1 MKKLLIIVSIAIIV
15 ILCIILIKGR
25 IAHEKFDSR
34 VWETANLNKE
44 ENWSLRW
51 DMINDLRNRYKLVG
65 MTKME
70 IIDLL
75 GNPYSSTKSEFHY
88 YLGYSKT
95 GINTGTLTISFDEKE
110 FVTAINVWQG

>member
-1 MKKLLIIVSIAIIV
+1 MKKFYIIATVITLITIGVFLLKGKIIY
-15 ILCIILIKGR
+15 K
-25 IAHEKFDSR
+25 KFDSY
-34 VWETANLNKE
+34 VWKTANLNKE

-51 DMINDLRNRYKLVG
+51 DMINDLRKGYKLVG

-75 GNPYSSTKSEFHY
+75 GNPYSGTKSEFHY

-110 FVTAINVWQG
+110 IVTAINVWQG

>member
-1 MKKLLIIVSIAIIV
+1 MKKLY
-15 ILCIILIKGR
+15 IILIITALTITSILLLKGR
-25 IAHEKFDSR
+25 IVHEKFDSR
-34 VWETANLNKE
+34 IWKTANLNKE

-110 FVTAINVWQG
+110 IVTAINVWQG